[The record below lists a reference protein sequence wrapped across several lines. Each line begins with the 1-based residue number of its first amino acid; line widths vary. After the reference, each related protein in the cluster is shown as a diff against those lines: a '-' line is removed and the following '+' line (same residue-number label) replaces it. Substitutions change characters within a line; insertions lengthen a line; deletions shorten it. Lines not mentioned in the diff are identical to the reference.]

1 MILRP
6 YQETTTDALRA
17 GLRTQQAG
25 LLVQPCGSG
34 KGTQIAD
41 IVNRTVARGKR
52 VIFTVHGKALVH
64 DMSERVTRLGIKHG
78 VLMGSMPRQHWH
90 PVQVASID
98 TLHRMEHPPGADLI
112 IADEAHMAL
121 SATWRKTIARYPA
134 AKLIGCTATPCRL
147 DGQGLGRASGGLFD
161 FLVLGPNE
169 QELIDMGYLVPSRV
183 LAPPPP
189 ADLGAVKKTA
199 GEFNAKQQAT
209 VCDKAKV
216 IGDIV
221 QHWKQHGNVKTA
233 AFAVDQAHANHIAEQ
248 FREAGVNWAYVDAET
263 PDDERARIWK
273 DLDTGDLMGV
283 SSVGCIA
290 VGWDH
295 SVVSCIIAARKT
307 ASLGL
312 WRQILGR
319 GSRTHPGK
327 THFLVLDHVGNT
339 HHHEPYGMFEDAV
352 DWSLDGNVLTSGA
365 DKPDNI
371 STCKQSVRDCPCP
384 AEFTL
389 ERFPGKHDSAG
400 IHWPCYATFKTGPRE
415 CPYCGNPKIKTARD
429 IEVVDAA
436 LTEVKK
442 FVILRPHD
450 TEDQR
455 RAAFDRWTL
464 EGTERGYKPGWAAW
478 KYKST
483 YGAWPPTRA
492 WSVRRALVSPTHMM
506 ALD

>member
-1 MILRP
+1 MQLRP
-6 YQETTTDALRA
+6 YQHTTTDALRD
-17 GLRTQQAG
+17 GLRTHQAG

-41 IVNRTVARGKR
+41 IVNRAVTRSKR
-52 VIFTVHGKALVH
+52 VIFTVHGRALVH
-64 DMSERVTRLGIKHG
+64 DMSQRVHRLGIQHG
-78 VLMGSMPRQHWH
+78 VLMGSMPRKHWH

-98 TLHRMEHPPGADLI
+98 TLYSMEHPPSADLI

-189 ADLGAVKKTA
+189 ADLGTVKKTA
-199 GEFNAKQQAT
+199 GEFNSKQQGA

-221 QHWKQHGNVKTA
+221 AHWKQHGNVKTA

-263 PDDERARIWK
+263 PDDERARTWK

-283 SSVGCIA
+283 SSVGCIS

-295 SVVSCIIAARKT
+295 PVVSCIIAARKT

-327 THFLVLDHVGNT
+327 TNFLVLDHVGNT
-339 HHHEPYGMFEDAV
+339 HYHEPYGMFEDAV
-352 DWSLDGNVLTSGA
+352 DWSLDGQAVRESSA
-365 DKPDNI
+365 DDKPPPI
-371 STCKQSVRDCPCP
+371 TTCKHAATVDGV
-384 AEFTL
+384 L
-389 ERFPGKHDSAG
+389 KM
-400 IHWPCYATFKTGPRE
+400 PCYATFKTGPRE
-415 CPYCGNPKIKTARD
+415 CPYCGLPLVKVGRE
-429 IEVVDAA
+429 IEQVDGA
-436 LTEVKK
+436 LSEVGRQPRVETEKQK
-442 FVILRPHD
+442 AHR
-450 TEDQR
+450 
-455 RAAFDRWTL
+455 L
-464 EGTERGYKPGWAAW
+464 EFQEWERIGLERGYKSGWATMQYKQ
-478 KYKST
+478 KY
-483 YGAWPPTRA
+483 GDWPLRRA
-492 WSVRRALVSPTHMM
+492 WSIHAALAQKETVSV
-506 ALD
+506 